1 MGLSK
6 FWNRLGQGRG
16 VQLRFEGNKW
26 ILKSV
31 RFPSSSFH
39 RIITMYCFCK
49 IWSPLVLT
57 KELKVLFEGSLLNF
71 GSPSKHPDFANICN
85 APCAAIIKTKAIYCV
100 KLTHRIC
107 KQQNKEAAYELF
119 FIIYR
124 NVHGWNL
131 TDNRKAKRTLSYFKT
146 FRSYKVKTVANFAQ

>member
-1 MGLSK
+1 MSLLKS
-6 FWNRLGQGRG
+6 WNRLGQGRG
-16 VQLRFEGNKW
+16 VQLHFEENKW

-31 RFPSSSFH
+31 RFPSRSFSLNNNNVL
-39 RIITMYCFCK
+39 FCK
-49 IWSPLVLT
+49 FWSPLDLARVEYI
-57 KELKVLFEGSLLNF
+57 KKVVQLWFSF
-71 GSPSKHPDFANICN
+71 KVWHPDFANICN

-100 KLTHRIC
+100 KITHRIC

-131 TDNRKAKRTLSYFKT
+131 TNNRKAKRTMSYFKT
-146 FRSYKVKTVANFAQ
+146 FRGYKVKTVANFA